1 MFIQK
6 SDYFQNFGE
15 SRRKSRDLGPLI
27 KNSKRK
33 KAFVG
38 TNFLFY
44 NFFYIFFI
52 FKGLIY
58 KNKNLKKF

>member
-1 MFIQK
+1 MFTQK

-15 SRRKSRDLGPLI
+15 SRRKSRDLGQLI

-33 KAFVG
+33 KAFAG
-38 TNFLFY
+38 TNFLSD
-44 NFFYIFFI
+44 NLFYIFFI